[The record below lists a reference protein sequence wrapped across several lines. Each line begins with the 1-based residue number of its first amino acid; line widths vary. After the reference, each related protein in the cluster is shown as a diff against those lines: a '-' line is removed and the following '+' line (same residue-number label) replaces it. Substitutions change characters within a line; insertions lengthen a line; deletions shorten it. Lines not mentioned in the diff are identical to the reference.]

1 MHNPV
6 AAKILNKFIRPEQAT
21 KGPDS
26 VIPADILRRAKGLAI
41 MTVVKAGFIWSGRV
55 GTGIVIARLPDGT
68 WSAPSGIHT
77 AGVGVGGQLGVE
89 LTDFVII
96 LNTADAVKAFSH
108 GGNVT
113 LGGSLSVAA
122 GPIGRTAEAGGTVGN
137 LAPIFSYSKSKGAFV
152 GVSLEGSVIVE
163 RKDANARFY
172 NRKITAQEILGGSVQ
187 RPAEAHALY
196 TALDSRCGT
205 GGSAPQS
212 PVGSDINSKSPPS
225 YSATSPSTAAAPPI
239 PQRSTGTAVAL
250 YDFEAQRSDDLSF
263 RKGDLITI
271 VRKTDNQNDWWI
283 GRLNGRTGNF
293 PANYVQLQ

>member
-1 MHNPV
+1 
-6 AAKILNKFIRPEQAT
+6 
-21 KGPDS
+21 
-26 VIPADILRRAKGLAI
+26 

-55 GTGIVIARLPDGT
+55 GTGIVIARLPDGS

-96 LNTADAVKAFSH
+96 LNNTDAVKAFSH

-172 NRKITAQEILGGSVQ
+172 QRKISAQEILSGSVP
-187 RPAEAHALY
+187 RPTEAHALY
-196 TALDSRCGT
+196 TALDSRCGAVASAVQSPT
-205 GGSAPQS
+205 TPSGGSAL
-212 PVGSDINSKSPPS
+212 
-225 YSATSPSTAAAPPI
+225 TSPTAALTTEATAPPI
-239 PQRSTGTAVAL
+239 PQRVGGTAVAL
-250 YDFEAQRSDDLSF
+250 YDFDAQRSDDLSF
-263 RKGDLITI
+263 RKGDIITI
-271 VRKTDNQNDWWI
+271 VRKTENQNDWWL
-283 GRLNGRTGNF
+283 GRVNGRTGNF